1 MNKIIRYITIVTLLV
16 FSACTENFEEINT
29 NPYQISDASLRQD
42 NNHVGAF
49 FPTMLGNIFGDQI
62 EHNLCHDSWVRHLAT
77 PTPFVG
83 GINNTT
89 YYIRWNT
96 YWNRC
101 YNQVFALSGRVIEI
115 AEAEGNDV
123 FVAWAKLIRI
133 LSASRLSAYH
143 GPIIYT
149 NYGSLE
155 NTIEYDSEETL
166 YNTWFDELDDIV
178 ATLTANSDFGGM
190 TKFDASYG
198 GDIPSWIKYANSLR
212 LQLAMRISKV
222 APDLAKTEG
231 EKAIAA
237 AGGLIT
243 TAADDFKIKLYN
255 GFFPPAR
262 IAWGWGDTRMSASM
276 ESVLVGYEDGRLSQ
290 YFEPATDAS
299 LTPDHPNLPYKGIRN
314 GATLGAKDDRL
325 TYSNISADFNPT
337 TADGMRRCFMSSETH
352 FLLAEAALRGW
363 AGAGSAQEH
372 YEQGVMDS
380 FAEWGAAGAATYLQD
395 DTKIPIDYN
404 DPKAGTGDVNDFRT
418 GETDPRIMNRFGN
431 ITVKWDEAADNEVK
445 LEKIITQ
452 KWIAAYMNTIEA
464 WVDHRRTGYPKI
476 PYNYQND
483 SNEDW
488 GIIPA
493 DDFLRRMP
501 FVDAE
506 RNNNA
511 AGVADA
517 TEKLGGPD
525 EIGTRLWWDT
535 GGPNF

>member
-1 MNKIIRYITIVTLLV
+1 MNKIFKYITIITLIV
-16 FSACTENFEEINT
+16 FSACTENFEELNT

-42 NNHVGAF
+42 NNHVGAY

-62 EHNLCHDSWVRHLAT
+62 EHNLAHDSWVRHLGT

-101 YNQVFALSGRVIEI
+101 YNQVFSLSGRVIEI

-155 NTIEYDSEETL
+155 STILYDSEETL
-166 YNTWFDELDDIV
+166 YNTWFSELDDIV

-190 TKFDASYG
+190 AAFDASYG
-198 GDIPSWIKYANSLR
+198 GDIPKWIKFANSLR
-212 LQLAMRISKV
+212 LRLAMRISV
-222 APDLAKTEG
+222 VSPTLAKAEG

-237 AGGLIT
+237 AGGLIMS
-243 TAADDFKIKLYN
+243 AADDFKIKLYN

-262 IAWGWGDTRMSASM
+262 IAWGWGDTRMSATM
-276 ESVLVGYEDGRLSQ
+276 ESVLVGYEDGRLSK
-290 YFEPATDAS
+290 YFEPATDVSLAS
-299 LTPDHPNLPYKGIRN
+299 DHPDLPYKGIRN

-325 TYSNISADFNPT
+325 PYSNISKDFNPT
-337 TADGMRRCFMSSETH
+337 TKDGMRRCFMSAETH

-363 AGAGSAQEH
+363 TGAGSAQAH

-380 FAEWGAAGAATYLQD
+380 FAEWGAAGAADYLMD
-395 DTKIPIDYN
+395 DTKMPIDYD
-404 DPKAGTGDVNDFRT
+404 DPKAGAGDVNDFRR
-418 GETDPRIMNRFGN
+418 GETDPRLMLRWD
-431 ITVKWDEAADNEVK
+431 ITVKWDDAASNEEK
-445 LEKIITQ
+445 LERIISQ
-452 KWIAAYMNTIEA
+452 KWIAAYMNSIEP
-464 WVDHRRTGYPKI
+464 WVDHRRTGYPKL

-488 GIIPA
+488 GIVAA
-493 DDFLRRMP
+493 DDFLRRLP

-517 TEKLGGPD
+517 TTKLGGPD
-525 EIGTRLWWDT
+525 EIGTPLWFDT
-535 GGPNF
+535 GGTNFP